1 VHAARSPA
9 VTLAVAYIKD
19 PKTSRRGGR
28 PASGGADGEAR
39 PAADLA
45 SPSRCHKPPEESA
58 ASHRLWRHDARK
70 LIADVHTYAPP
81 TRGLQ
86 TCCCAEGHGE
96 DHPLHHQEETD
107 ATCNLSSASR
117 QVSKPPPSGRVLAI
131 YVGKEVRLITGRSD
145 AQGKFI
151 TCAARAG
158 VHLLCA
164 KQRTRQPHPRRRS
177 IDGRP
182 AKREDTTRRSTHD
195 DSAGGLGSHLLGSSS
210 SRLH

>member
-1 VHAARSPA
+1 VLHPAYEERKGTAPGISRSPTEFRRRVHAARSPA

-117 QVSKPPPSGRVLAI
+117 QVSKPPSPDGCWPSTSGR
-131 YVGKEVRLITGRSD
+131 RS
-145 AQGKFI
+145 G
-151 TCAARAG
+151 
-158 VHLLCA
+158 
-164 KQRTRQPHPRRRS
+164 
-177 IDGRP
+177 
-182 AKREDTTRRSTHD
+182 
-195 DSAGGLGSHLLGSSS
+195 
-210 SRLH
+210 